1 MDDKERVLAL
11 LRLHGWNAT
20 SFQILEEG
28 FRYWFDGDSACVAY
42 VDTGSAWVVAGAPIA
57 AHDQVGEVAERFSAV
72 ARAARRRVCFFATE
86 QRFSAKV
93 PFGALHVG
101 EQPVWDPA
109 RWDATVRKTS
119 SLKEQLRRA
128 RAKGV
133 KVRRVPATELVEGAS
148 TRTKIEALI
157 ARWLG
162 RRSMAPMG
170 FLVDVQPFTFADE
183 RQYFVAE
190 HGDAIVGFLAVVPV
204 YARNGWFLED
214 LLRVP
219 DAPNG
224 TSEALV
230 DAALRRAAELGSTY
244 ATLGLAPMAG
254 TSGWLRGVSRW
265 TRALYDFSG
274 VHAFKAKLRPDA
286 WEPIYLS
293 YPKGSGP
300 NRALYDSL
308 AAFARGSFARF
319 GVQTL
324 LRGPAIVV
332 RLLAVL
338 LIPWTILLMLA
349 GATQFFPSALVK
361 WSWVGFD
368 VLLAIALFALASRWR
383 RWLGLALAAAV
394 TADSILTLFEVLA
407 YNVPRAHDVIDT
419 IVLLVA
425 WLAPTFAAVTLWG
438 AVSRSERASPAVV

>member
-1 MDDKERVLAL
+1 MGEKERVLVL

-28 FRYWFDGDSACVAY
+28 FRYWFHGETACVAY

-57 AHDQVGEVAERFSAV
+57 PATELAHVAARFTEA

-86 QRFSAKV
+86 QRFAAAV
-93 PFGALHVG
+93 PLRTLHVG
-101 EQPVWDPA
+101 EQPVWDPTS
-109 RWDATVRKTS
+109 WDATVRKTS

-133 KVRRVPATELVEGAS
+133 TVRRVPGSELSLGAT
-148 TRTKIEALI
+148 TRTEIEALI
-157 ARWLG
+157 ERWLG
-162 RRSMAPMG
+162 QRSMAPMG

-190 HGDAIVGFLAVVPV
+190 HASAIVGFLAVVPV

-214 LLRVP
+214 LLRAP

-230 DAALRRAAELGSTY
+230 DAALRRAAELGSSY

-265 TRALYDFSG
+265 SRALYDFTG
-274 VHAFKAKLRPDA
+274 VHAFKAKLRPST

-293 YPKGSGP
+293 YPEASGP

-338 LIPWTILLMLA
+338 LVPWTALLMLA
-349 GATQFFPSALVK
+349 GATQFFPSPLVK

-368 VLLAIALFALASRWR
+368 VALAVALFALAGRWR
-383 RWLGLALAAAV
+383 AWLGLTLAVAI
-394 TADSILTLFEVLA
+394 TADSALTLLEVVV
-407 YNVPRAHDVIDT
+407 YNVPRAHGLADAL
-419 IVLLVA
+419 VLLLA
-425 WLAPTFAAVTLWG
+425 W
-438 AVSRSERASPAVV
+438 

>member
-1 MDDKERVLAL
+1 
-11 LRLHGWNAT
+11 
-20 SFQILEEG
+20 
-28 FRYWFDGDSACVAY
+28 
-42 VDTGSAWVVAGAPIA
+42 
-57 AHDQVGEVAERFSAV
+57 
-72 ARAARRRVCFFATE
+72 
-86 QRFSAKV
+86 
-93 PFGALHVG
+93 
-101 EQPVWDPA
+101 
-109 RWDATVRKTS
+109 
-119 SLKEQLRRA
+119 
-128 RAKGV
+128 
-133 KVRRVPATELVEGAS
+133 
-148 TRTKIEALI
+148 
-157 ARWLG
+157 
-162 RRSMAPMG
+162 
-170 FLVDVQPFTFADE
+170 
-183 RQYFVAE
+183 
-190 HGDAIVGFLAVVPV
+190 
-204 YARNGWFLED
+204 
-214 LLRVP
+214 
-219 DAPNG
+219 
-224 TSEALV
+224 
-230 DAALRRAAELGSTY
+230 
-244 ATLGLAPMAG
+244 
-254 TSGWLRGVSRW
+254 VSRW

-274 VHAFKAKLRPDA
+274 VHAFKAKLCPDA